1 MMMTTTLE
9 APFILPPALRLRRL
23 AALFMAAV
31 SGDLAGR
38 REAERMF
45 DELVRTRGS
54 LVASICLSFSRT
66 KEDFEDLRQDALLNI
81 WQGLA
86 GFRGE
91 SLPSTW
97 VYRVTLNTCVS
108 FKRKNRVSERQ
119 QEAFAEFYR
128 ELFDESRADRLARY
142 EQMYRLIARL
152 KPIDKSVLLMW
163 LDDKKY
169 EEIAE
174 VIGLSRD
181 AVAARLKRIRDRLA
195 AEAGRE
201 EKCNNQ
207 ILF

>member
-1 MMMTTTLE
+1 MTMTTTLE
-9 APFILPPALRLRRL
+9 APLILSPALRLRRL

-38 REAERMF
+38 REAERVF

-142 EQMYRLIARL
+142 EQM
-152 KPIDKSVLLMW
+152 
-163 LDDKKY
+163 
-169 EEIAE
+169 
-174 VIGLSRD
+174 
-181 AVAARLKRIRDRLA
+181 
-195 AEAGRE
+195 
-201 EKCNNQ
+201 
-207 ILF
+207 